1 MKKLLIVDDSN
12 LIRMR
17 IASASQDRRLPSL
30 QVVGLARNGVEAVRL
45 ATAHRPHAVTLDM
58 TMPEMDGIS
67 CVKALMS
74 FDPEMRILVVSALS
88 DKATAIR
95 ALKLGAQGFLHKP
108 FTDEQLIA
116 ALRELME

>member
-17 IASASQDRRLPSL
+17 IASASQDRRLPAL
-30 QVVGLARNGVEAVRL
+30 QVVGLARNGIEAVRL